1 MGGGSTQAENF
12 GRIAAGGR
20 GGAMKISRRFI
31 PLMVAVVLV
40 AGGLAYWL
48 MWWERQPPKDTL
60 RLEGHIEA
68 TETDLAFK
76 VSGIIQYIFFQ
87 EGDWISLNQVVAGLE
102 AKDLKDEVDRAR
114 AALAATKANLDKYE
128 AGYRPQE
135 VKEAEAQ
142 VGKTKADLV
151 NKKLDYERYENL
163 YRRKVVPA
171 ITRDKFLA
179 DYLMAKETH
188 KSALEQYSLRME
200 GFRKEDVEKVRN
212 DFKEAQATLELA
224 LTRLGY
230 ATITSPVNAVV
241 LVRPMEPGMTA
252 AVGAPVL
259 TLGDMDN
266 IYFQGYI
273 PEIELA
279 KVKFG
284 MQAYVTT
291 DAYPGKKYP
300 AWVSFINSKAEFTP
314 KTVETYKERVTLVYR
329 CKIRAQNLNYDLK
342 PGMPAEAVILLDST
356 PTDQPPQ

>member
-1 MGGGSTQAENF
+1 
-12 GRIAAGGR
+12 
-20 GGAMKISRRFI
+20 MKINRRFI
-31 PLMVAVVLV
+31 PVILVGVLV
-40 AGGLAYWL
+40 IGGLAYWL
-48 MWWERQPPKDTL
+48 VWWETQEPKKTL
-60 RLEGHIEA
+60 RLQGHMEA

-87 EGDWISLNQVVAGLE
+87 EGDWVSMNQVTAGLE
-102 AKDLKDEVDRAR
+102 AQDLKDEVDRDR
-114 AALAATKANLDKYE
+114 AALAAAKANLDKYE

-171 ITRDKFLA
+171 LTRDKFEA
-179 DYLMAKETH
+179 DYLMAKEAH
-188 KSALEQYSLRME
+188 KSALEQYSLRLE
-200 GFRKEDVEKVRN
+200 GFRKEDVEKARN
-212 DFKEAQATLELA
+212 DFQEAQATLELA

-259 TLGDMDN
+259 TVGDMDN

-273 PEIELA
+273 PEADLA

-284 MQAYVTT
+284 MKAYVTT
-291 DAYPGKKYP
+291 DAYPNKKYP

-342 PGMPAEAVILLDST
+342 PGMPAEAVILLDSQAA
-356 PTDQPPQ
+356 DQPQQ